1 MIPLPEWAPNIHP
14 LFVHFPIAL
23 LFSAA
28 LFDLIALLAKD
39 RWSLRVT
46 AVSVYVLGAVA
57 AIATYLT
64 GDAAADHLSI
74 PLDVQ
79 TLLSDHS
86 DWALRTVWFYG
97 VYGVVRLVMLRFR
110 GMHMWARTLAF
121 VIGAAGLLLVVETGE
136 HGAEMVF
143 EHGIGVQAVSGLE
156 HEGYEEDHDHE
167 GAEDHDDDDH
177 DHDADHA
184 DDLSFDRTIGANGK
198 AEQSFTATDDGS
210 WFWSVK
216 EDVVDVMTKQA
227 RFLQGSLD
235 ALDATTDG
243 SSLSIRL
250 TGDPVLFVIGGD
262 LASLQATTS
271 LNLDDFDGT
280 AELVHH
286 VRGEQDFDFLAVEG
300 GTIKAGRMSKGQ
312 ESVFDTDDFHETG
325 WISMVVVSDGRHTR
339 GYAGDELRVHG
350 HSEPPQP
357 GPVGL
362 YFHGT
367 GVVQIRD
374 LGVKVLRR

>member
-1 MIPLPEWAPNIHP
+1 MIPLPEWAPNAHP

-28 LFDLIALLAKD
+28 LFDLIALLMKD
-39 RWSLRVT
+39 REGLRVT
-46 AVSVYVLGAVA
+46 AGLVYALGAVA
-57 AIATYLT
+57 ALVTYLT
-64 GDAAADHLSI
+64 GDAAADHLTI
-74 PLDVQ
+74 PSDVQ
-79 TLLSDHS
+79 TILTDHS

-97 VYGVVRLVMLRFR
+97 IYGVGRLAMLRFR
-110 GMHMWARTLAF
+110 GMRMWLRTAVFL
-121 VIGAAGLLLVVETGE
+121 IGAAGLLLVVETGE

-143 EHGIGVQAVSGLE
+143 EHGIGVKAVSELE
-156 HEGYEEDHDHE
+156 HGDHHHDE

-177 DHDADHA
+177 DHDAEQA
-184 DDLSFDRTIGANGK
+184 NDLSFDQTFAATGEASGG
-198 AEQSFTATDDGS
+198 SFVSSDDGS
-210 WFWSVK
+210 WYWMAKGDAVGALS
-216 EDVVDVMTKQA
+216 ERA
-227 RFLQGSLD
+227 RFLQGNLK

-243 SSLSIRL
+243 SSVSIRL
-250 TGDPVLFVIGGD
+250 KGEPVLFVIGDD
-262 LASLQATTS
+262 LESLQAKAS
-271 LNLDDFDGT
+271 LNLDAFDGT

-286 VRGEQDFDFLAVEG
+286 ARGDKDFDFLAVEE

-325 WISMVVVSDGRHTR
+325 WISLVVVSDGRHTR

-350 HSEPPQP
+350 HGEPPQP

-362 YFHGT
+362 YLHGT
-367 GVVQIRD
+367 GTVQIRD